1 MILLIDNYDSFTYNL
16 YHYLINAQSKIDK
29 PSKPIYEVIVKRND
43 KITIDEIL
51 KSQFKAIVLSPG
63 PCSPSEAGI
72 CLDVIKNFQGKLPI
86 FGVCLGHQAIGQAFG
101 GDIVRT
107 FPMHGKISKIYHNQ
121 ENLFQNI
128 PSPFNATRYHSLI
141 IDRNSCPKNL
151 KITAETD
158 DKIIMGIAD
167 EAKKIYGVQFH
178 PESIATD
185 FGEEIFKNFINL
197 I

>member
-86 FGVCLGHQAIGQAFG
+86 FGVCLGHQAIGQGFG

>member
-16 YHYLINAQSKIDK
+16 YHYLINAQSNNPEK
-29 PSKPIYEVIVKRND
+29 SKTIYEVIVKRND
-43 KITIDEIL
+43 KITIDEI
-51 KSQFKAIVLSPG
+51 KQSKVRAIVLSPG
-63 PCSPSEAGI
+63 PCTPNEAGI
-72 CLDVIKNFQGKLPI
+72 CLDVIKNFQGKIPI

-101 GDIVRT
+101 GNIVRT
-107 FPMHGKISKIYHNQ
+107 YPMHGKISKIYHNQ
-121 ENLFQNI
+121 ENLFKNI

-141 IDRNSCPKNL
+141 IEESSCPKNL
-151 KITAETD
+151 KITAQTE

-167 EAKKIYGVQFH
+167 ESKKIYGVQFH

>member
-16 YHYLINAQSKIDK
+16 YHYLINAQSEISSQ
-29 PSKPIYEVIVKRND
+29 SKLNHEIIVKRND
-43 KITIDEIL
+43 KITIDEIANS
-51 KSQFKAIVLSPG
+51 KFDAIVLSPG
-63 PCSPSEAGI
+63 PCSPNEAGI
-72 CLDVIKNFQGKLPI
+72 CLDVIKNFQGKIPI

-107 FPMHGKISKIYHNQ
+107 YPMHGKISKIFHNQ

-128 PSPFNATRYHSLI
+128 PSPFNATRYHSLV

-151 KITAETD
+151 KITAETE
-158 DKIIMGIAD
+158 DKIIMGISD
-167 EAKKIYGVQFH
+167 ESKKIYGVQFH

-185 FGEEIFKNFINL
+185 FGLEIFKNFINL

>member
-16 YHYLINAQSKIDK
+16 YHYLINAQSEISSQ
-29 PSKPIYEVIVKRND
+29 SKLNHEIIVKRND
-43 KITIDEIL
+43 KITIDEIANS
-51 KSQFKAIVLSPG
+51 KFDAIVLSPG
-63 PCSPSEAGI
+63 PCSPNEAGI
-72 CLDVIKNFQGKLPI
+72 CLDVIKNFQGKIPI

-107 FPMHGKISKIYHNQ
+107 FPMHGKISKIFHNQ

-128 PSPFNATRYHSLI
+128 PSPFNATRYHSLV

-151 KITAETD
+151 KITAETE
-158 DKIIMGIAD
+158 DKIIMGISD
-167 EAKKIYGVQFH
+167 ESKKIYGVQFH

-185 FGEEIFKNFINL
+185 FGLEIFKNFINL

>member
-16 YHYLINAQSKIDK
+16 YHYLINAQNNNDK
-29 PSKPIYEVIVKRND
+29 SLKPIYDVMVKRNN
-43 KITIDEIL
+43 KITIDEIS
-51 KSQFKAIVLSPG
+51 KGQFKAIVLSPG
-63 PCSPSEAGI
+63 PCSPNEAGI
-72 CLDVIKNFQGKLPI
+72 CLDVIKNFQGKIPI

-107 FPMHGKISKIYHNQ
+107 FPMHGKISKIFHNQ

-128 PSPFNATRYHSLI
+128 PSPFNATRYHSLV

-151 KITAETD
+151 KITAETE
-158 DKIIMGIAD
+158 DKIIMGISD
-167 EAKKIYGVQFH
+167 ESKKIYGVQFH

-185 FGEEIFKNFINL
+185 FGQEIFKNFINL

>member
-16 YHYLINAQSKIDK
+16 YHYLINAQSNNGEVA
-29 PSKPIYEVIVKRND
+29 KPIYEVVVKRND
-43 KITIDEIL
+43 KITIDEIS

-63 PCSPSEAGI
+63 PSSPNEAGI

-101 GDIVRT
+101 GNIVRT

-151 KITAETD
+151 KITAETE